1 MLASVG
7 TSCDAFR
14 EAMGSQAMRSDLR
27 RIFPGAGAS
36 SPPYILYPHRG
47 KLNWLSN
54 LNRGQDTRANRTRH

>member
-7 TSCDAFR
+7 LLATRSGR
-14 EAMGSQAMRSDLR
+14 RWEAPRSDLR

>member
-7 TSCDAFR
+7 LLATRSGRRWEAHDAR
-14 EAMGSQAMRSDLR
+14 EATSDEFSQWTV
-27 RIFPGAGAS
+27 
-36 SPPYILYPHRG
+36 PHRG